1 MVVLPNWQLAQGTTA
16 CVMSVILSYRTQAR
30 DRDREKYL
38 VLVAAIRRA
47 YRGLGIMEL
56 RHLRYFIA
64 VAEELSVR
72 RAAHR
77 LHVSQPALS
86 QQISDLEDE
95 LGLNLFT
102 RNSRGVE
109 LTEAG
114 RAYLTGGRR
123 VLAAAKQAAEQ
134 AQEAAKGERGR
145 LLIGSFGA
153 ATISFLT
160 GVLSRFRELQPLVEI
175 TLLHMNNRAQVEAVL
190 NGSIMLGVGFYS
202 YVLEEDEQEQVS
214 SRLLLR
220 STVVIVCPKN
230 RRLPK
235 GAVPKLKDFRHEKF
249 LSINPE
255 HAFGYEQWLRGLCKR
270 IGGFEPEIAAVANS
284 SESLIG
290 MVAAGRG
297 VFVGPEIGI
306 RGKQEAWRSAGDFY
320 PLTEPESHCEL
331 LAIWKKQ
338 WPMEPIISNFIDV
351 LVAESK
357 S

>member
-1 MVVLPNWQLAQGTTA
+1 
-16 CVMSVILSYRTQAR
+16 
-30 DRDREKYL
+30 
-38 VLVAAIRRA
+38 
-47 YRGLGIMEL
+47 MEL

-64 VAEELSVR
+64 VAEELSLR
-72 RAAHR
+72 RAAQR

-95 LGLNLFT
+95 LAIKLFT

-114 RAYLTGGRR
+114 RTYLTGGRR
-123 VLAAAKQAAEQ
+123 VLAAAKEAAEQ

-145 LLIGSFGA
+145 LLIGSSGA
-153 ATISFLT
+153 PILFLS
-160 GVLSRFRELQPLVEI
+160 GVLARFRELQPLVEI
-175 TLLHMNNRAQVEAVL
+175 TLSHLQNRAQVEAVL
-190 NGSIMLGVGFYS
+190 NGSIMLGVGFYG
-202 YVLEEDEQEQVS
+202 YVLEEDEQEQIS

-220 STVVIVCPKN
+220 SPVVVVCPKN
-230 RRLPK
+230 RRLPT
-235 GAVPKLKDFRHEKF
+235 GTAPKLKDFRHEKF
-249 LSINPE
+249 LYINTE
-255 HAFGYEQWLRGLCKR
+255 HALGYEHWLRGLCKQ
-270 IGGFEPEIAAVANS
+270 IGGFEPDIAALADSV
-284 SESLIG
+284 ESLIG

-297 VFVGPEIGI
+297 VFVGTEIGI

-320 PLTEPESHCEL
+320 PLTEPENYCEL
-331 LAIWKKQ
+331 ESYCELSAIWKKQ